1 MIIQFT
7 INPFPNST
15 FVFRIQTSSLYS
27 QKSVRLKCNANAAGI
42 IYSDSFD
49 FVIAS
54 AASTVVTLGGST

>member
-15 FVFRIQTSSLYS
+15 FVFRIQTSSLVS
-27 QKSVRLKCNANAAGI
+27 QKSVNLKCYTNAAGPF
-42 IYSDSFD
+42 YSDSFD
-49 FVIAS
+49 FEIAS